1 MKKTPLASALSRR
14 AGRQAGRQAGRRITA
29 ESGENTK
36 MRKCGNSE
44 SRQCGKTER
53 RQNKAVHVQP
63 WEAKKAKPS
72 THARDAFFFLSSALL
87 ALFSFSCSDNGSRHP
102 TAGCVRETTL
112 EAFPRKLALGANC
125 SACSKKTLRQ
135 KTGAVIPRA
144 LLSFVLILADTE
156 EMELKLELRP

>member
-14 AGRQAGRQAGRRITA
+14 AGRQGGRQENSSRIGRKYENA
-29 ESGENTK
+29 E
-36 MRKCGNSE
+36 MRKF
-44 SRQCGKTER
+44 RKQ
-53 RQNKAVHVQP
+53 AVRKNREAPEQGCAVQP